1 MEQKTNKTKI
11 IGRMCK
17 NIGKDLSSLVQ
28 TGASCTLGF
37 GTLVG
42 IGAVYIASVPGI
54 GSLNHSTN
62 ERIHTE
68 LVKKEGEKDEFIAS
82 LRGRELAGIANTAS
96 LVVMPM
102 LYSTLG
108 YKLGGGFNSGGFVG
122 MTLLGVLESA
132 CRMGIRNISKDT
144 YYPGTAIGSTL
155 GYLGEKT
162 FDYLRN
168 KYKQASEMEIRK

>member
-1 MEQKTNKTKI
+1 MEQKINKTKI

-17 NIGKDLSSLVQ
+17 NIGKDMSSLVQ
-28 TGASCTLGF
+28 TGASCALGF
-37 GTLVG
+37 GAMMG
-42 IGAVYIASVPGI
+42 MGAAYIASAPFI

-62 ERIHTE
+62 ERTYTE
-68 LVKKEGEKDEFIAS
+68 LVRKEGEPDEFIAS
-82 LRGRELAGIANTAS
+82 MNGRELAGIANNAS
-96 LVVMPM
+96 LVVMPL
-102 LYSTLG
+102 LYSTITYTSAG
-108 YKLGGGFNSGGFVG
+108 SFNSSKFIG

-168 KYKQASEMEIRK
+168 KYKQASEMETRK